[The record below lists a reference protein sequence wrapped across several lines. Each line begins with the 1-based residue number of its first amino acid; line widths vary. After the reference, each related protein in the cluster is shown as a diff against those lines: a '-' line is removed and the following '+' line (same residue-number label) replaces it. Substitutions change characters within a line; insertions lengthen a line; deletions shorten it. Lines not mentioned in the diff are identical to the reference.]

1 MRCNRFW
8 RAVALTT
15 GVATLVAACTSGDDT
30 STKTTGSTTTSAGE
44 TTTAPTGPSPG
55 VTDDTIKIGITY
67 TDAAA
72 LQAIGLDY
80 EFGDLEGAYQ
90 ALIDDINDAGG
101 IHGRKLEA
109 VFAPIDPT
117 SPTPA
122 EEKCVELTEDEDVF
136 MVVGFFLTDAVL
148 CPVALH
154 ETAVQGGEMNPERLE
169 QAKAPWITWTPDSD
183 LPEAALRAYDDLG
196 ELDGKVAVFVNARDK
211 AVLDNQVTPVLEDL
225 GVEPVESGV
234 VDAPPTDQA
243 AIKANVKT
251 IAERFK
257 AADADT
263 VVLVGLSGTD
273 WPTNMAD
280 DASYRPKL
288 LFLDVQAAPAFHLSA
303 ATTDRSILDGSFAT
317 GVYGPAQASNRWI
330 RGLSRQASSGPR
342 LWPRI
347 GSPSVTSRVRCGP
360 PRGTAPP
367 RGPSGALAA
376 DGRMS
381 KACCARGSS
390 AYTTSWFDTLRSS
403 STNVRACSTGTSESL
418 TPWST
423 NIGGASGPMWNT
435 GDAASHSCG
444 RRPPAS

>member
-1 MRCNRFW
+1 M
-8 RAVALTT
+8 
-15 GVATLVAACTSGDDT
+15 ACTSGDDT

-44 TTTAPTGPSPG
+44 TTTPPTGPSPG

-101 IHGRKLEA
+101 IHGRKLEP

-225 GVEPVESGV
+225 GVEPVETGI

-263 VVLVGLSGTD
+263 VVLAGLSGTD

-280 DASYRPKL
+280 DTSYRPKL
-288 LFLDVQAAPAFHLSA
+288 LFLDVQAA
-303 ATTDRSILDGSFAT
+303 
-317 GVYGPAQASNRWI
+317 
-330 RGLSRQASSGPR
+330 RGLPPERSDHRPLRSSTAPSPPVSTARPRRSGRTRSCRSASSG
-342 LWPRI
+342 WPSTASRRP
-347 GSPSVTSRVRCGP
+347 SPTPSPAARTSC
-360 PRGTAPP
+360 
-367 RGPSGALAA
+367 PS
-376 DGRMS
+376 
-381 KACCARGSS
+381 
-390 AYTTSWFDTLRSS
+390 
-403 STNVRACSTGTSESL
+403 
-418 TPWST
+418 
-423 NIGGASGPMWNT
+423 
-435 GDAASHSCG
+435 
-444 RRPPAS
+444 PPASTPAPTSPCCRPGSRRPARPSTTARCRRRSTRASSWSSRVTRPSAPSARRRTRMATHRPMSSSGTPRKRTTPLVEE

>member
-154 ETAVQGGEMNPERLE
+154 ETAVLAGEMNPERLE

-280 DASYRPKL
+280 DTSYRPKL
-288 LFLDVQAAPAFHLSA
+288 LFLDVQAARAFHLSA

-317 GVYGPAQASNRWI
+317 GVYGPAQASWEDPVMQECIERLAEHGVETPEPDTVTGGPNQLPYGAGFNACADITLLEAWLDAA
-330 RGLSRQASSGPR
+330 GETLDYGALQAAIDEGFELVVPGDPAER
-342 LWPRI
+342 
-347 GSPSVTSRVRCGP
+347 TFGP
-360 PRGTAPP
+360 PPN
-367 RGPSGALAA
+367 A
-376 DGRMS
+376 DGDPP
-381 KACCARGSS
+381 
-390 AYTTSWFDTLRSS
+390 AYVFEW
-403 STNVRACSTGTSESL
+403 
-418 TPWST
+418 
-423 NIGGASGPMWNT
+423 
-435 GDAASHSCG
+435 DAAKEDF
-444 RRPPAS
+444 ALVEE